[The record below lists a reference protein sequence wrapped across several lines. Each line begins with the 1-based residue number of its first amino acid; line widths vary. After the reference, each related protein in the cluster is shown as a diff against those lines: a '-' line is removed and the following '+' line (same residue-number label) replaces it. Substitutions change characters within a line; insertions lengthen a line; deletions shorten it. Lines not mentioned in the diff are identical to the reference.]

1 MQASGVTAPSAA
13 AATLAPASA
22 QGQPAEGAHSQFGA
36 VSASP
41 ASAAFL
47 EEVSIAVSSLRRF
60 KTKETGKEKD
70 LKKELERLKET
81 VPDMPGMEKMNHLL
95 QQLRQ
100 AQASGTLSHDKIK
113 EFAREYSGDPSHQ
126 YLALD
131 ALVEHMQASG
141 EDQLAQDVRQY
152 ADDFY
157 QAKKKDV
164 QSGINVSAAAADYL
178 EGKEGSVQELRD
190 IWRQGLEIPDIQTPL
205 EAWRFAVDLCGND
218 KLDEGID
225 WLRQA
230 LSTELGAMTCS
241 TEPNHLQ
248 HVRTRLEILYG
259 TQTTIEQCRIHE
271 ISVQKLMANNA

>member
-1 MQASGVTAPSAA
+1 M
-13 AATLAPASA
+13 
-22 QGQPAEGAHSQFGA
+22 
-36 VSASP
+36 
-41 ASAAFL
+41 
-47 EEVSIAVSSLRRF
+47 
-60 KTKETGKEKD
+60 D
-70 LKKELERLKET
+70 
-81 VPDMPGMEKMNHLL
+81 HLL

-157 QAKKKDV
+157 QANKKDV

-205 EAWRFAVDLCGND
+205 EALRFAVDLCGND

-271 ISVQKLMANNA
+271 ISVQKLMEKNA